1 MFEMKNES
9 DAGTTKSK
17 NESFYEKLDKDRKEK
32 KCEYAVLVSLLE
44 QDNELFNTGIVDVY
58 PAYEK
63 MYVIRPQ
70 FLSNDFSFAERCTEF
85 FRI

>member
-1 MFEMKNES
+1 MKNES
-9 DAGTTKSK
+9 DASTTKSK
-17 NESFYEKLDKDRKEK
+17 NESFYEKLDKDRKDK

-63 MYVIRPQ
+63 MKKSP
-70 FLSNDFSFAERCTEF
+70 NDFSFAERCFEF